1 MLLAIALVLLVV
13 GSVAFHFLSPWYLT
27 PLASNWGLIDTTI
40 DITFIVTG
48 AVFIGTNLFMAYC
61 LYAFRHKAGRKA
73 AYEPENTKLEVWLT
87 VLTSI
92 GVTAMLAPGLIVW
105 NQFVT
110 VPEDAIQVEAVG
122 QQWHWS
128 YRFPGED
135 GEFGNV
141 EARYITENNPFGINP
156 EDPAGLDDI
165 LVANPTLHLPVDQP
179 VETLLRSKDVL
190 HDFAVPQFRVKMDL
204 VPGMV
209 TYVWFTP
216 TVPGTYEILCEELCG
231 VAHHAMRG
239 KVVVNT
245 KVDFD
250 LWLNEQPTFA
260 ETISRPPGDPIAGQA
275 SYSLCAACHGL
286 DAEGML
292 ALNAPKLT
300 GQEGWYLRR
309 QLQYYKNGVR
319 GTAEGDIFGAMMAPM
334 MVAVPDD
341 QAIENIVAYL
351 LTLPSEPAPIT
362 ITGDLK
368 EGEELYGTC
377 VACHG
382 ENGQGIWALNAP
394 GLAGMTDWYLVR
406 QLQNFRD
413 GIRGSHPEDAY
424 GDQMRMMADIFANDQ
439 AINDVVAYLN
449 TL

>member
-27 PLASNWGLIDTTI
+27 PLASNWRLIDTTI

-92 GVTAMLAPGLIVW
+92 GVAAMLAPGLIVW

-141 EARYITENNPFGINP
+141 EVRHITENNPFGINP

>member
-92 GVTAMLAPGLIVW
+92 GVAAMLAPGLIVW

-141 EARYITENNPFGINP
+141 EVRYITENNPFGINP